1 LWQVGSF
8 LQEFCF
14 LHQWK
19 WPPQYNWN
27 IVESGVRH
35 HKAKPNPVWHN
46 EGEFL
51 SFMLWNPRWPTLY
64 FCIRWYWN
72 YITRL
77 ANLIEHKLY
86 TGWTFPNWG
95 HPCHDHMVIGF
106 TTTCAISAYDHYVIK
121 FVIDLQQVSGL
132 LRILWFPPRYN
143 WNIVERGVKHHDTPS
158 FSNLTLCAVEIQD
171 GHAII

>member
-1 LWQVGSF
+1 MYSIQHYVIKFVSFLWQVGSF

-77 ANLIEHKLY
+77 LVRSCKLDRTQTVHWMDLSQLGPPLSWSY
-86 TGWTFPNWG
+86 GNWIYNYLCNQCLWSLCDKVCHWLATGQW
-95 HPCHDHMVIGF
+95 F
-106 TTTCAISAYDHYVIK
+106 TPDT
-121 FVIDLQQVSGL
+121 LVSST
-132 LRILWFPPRYN
+132 I
-143 WNIVERGVKHHDTPS
+143 
-158 FSNLTLCAVEIQD
+158 
-171 GHAII
+171 